1 MSPDTPAGGPDPGS
15 GSTASSDSTASPG
28 RALWG
33 NPLYRRLFVAR
44 TVSNVGNGIMPIAL
58 AFGVLALP
66 GATPTSLSIVLAA
79 QAVPLVL
86 MLPIG
91 GVIADRLG
99 RARVIAVT
107 DIILSAVVM
116 TMAVLFLTGTATV
129 PVLAALSF
137 LAGVLNGMWWPA
149 FTGLVPEVVT
159 DEAHL
164 QPANAYVS
172 VASNGGLIAGNAIGG
187 LLVAAFGSGIA
198 IAIDAMSFLVAGLLV
213 FTFRH
218 VSKPHDSGESMWGD
232 LTHGWRVFI
241 SFRWVVVVV
250 VAFSFIVMVMR
261 GAEEV
266 LGPVLAIEEYGGAAG
281 WAAVLACLS
290 LGLLVG
296 AVTASRIT
304 VSRPIMFG
312 MLISLALPLWLVTL
326 ALALPL
332 PVVAAGAFLWGLA
345 IELFM
350 VLWLTALQTHVPRE
364 ALSRVSS
371 YDAMGSLMFGP
382 IGLALA
388 GPLVAAIGLEASFL
402 IAAAVATVAILATML
417 SRSVRGLRT

>member
-1 MSPDTPAGGPDPGS
+1 MPPPTPTSA
-15 GSTASSDSTASPG
+15 G
-28 RALWG
+28 RALWR

-66 GATPTSLSIVLAA
+66 GSTPTSLSIVLAA
-79 QAVPLVL
+79 QAIPLVL

-107 DIILSAVVM
+107 DIILSGIVM
-116 TMAVLFLTGTATV
+116 TMAVLFLLDAATV
-129 PVLAALSF
+129 PVLAVLSF
-137 LAGVLNGMWWPA
+137 LSGILNGMWWPA

-159 DEAHL
+159 DEEHL

-187 LLVAAFGSGIA
+187 LLVAGFGSGIA
-198 IAIDAMSFLVAGLLV
+198 IAIDAVTFLVAGLLV
-213 FTFRH
+213 FSFRH
-218 VSKPHDSGESMWGD
+218 VSKPHVSGESMWGD

-266 LGPVLAIEEYGGAAG
+266 LGPVLAIERYGGAAG
-281 WAAVLACLS
+281 WALVLACLS
-290 LGLLVG
+290 IGLLVG
-296 AVTASRIT
+296 AVGASRIT
-304 VSRPIMFG
+304 VARPIMVG
-312 MLISLALPLWLVTL
+312 MLISLALPAWLVTL
-326 ALALPL
+326 AFGLPL
-332 PVVAAGAFLWGLA
+332 PVVAVGAFAWGLA
-345 IELFM
+345 IEFFM

-382 IGLALA
+382 IGLAVA
-388 GPLVAAIGLEASFL
+388 GPLVSAIGLQASFL
-402 IAAAVATVAILATML
+402 IAAAVSTAAILATML
-417 SRSVRGLRT
+417 SRSVRQLRS